1 MVFGFTSALTSALF
15 FSPLIQAGPVY
26 STMFDGIDGKARDIL
41 ERSTPAAPHWV
52 IYSDTGTSTTGPPD
66 VSDIDGFTVFSLSFL
81 LMAGAW
87 DKAYEWT
94 TLTDDERTDIKSQYA
109 AAGIKLLVSVFGSSD
124 VPTASRADHIATAIL
139 WPLGSLGTV
148 SMASMSTTRL
158 DFAAFYAGDGKA
170 EQWLANFTTQ
180 LRVTLPKDSYILTH
194 APVAPWFSPTHYG
207 GGGYLK
213 VHEMVGDMIDWYN
226 VQFYNQGTD
235 EYTTCDGLLNM
246 SSETWNGTALFQ
258 IADNGVD
265 LSKLVI
271 GKPATA
277 SDASNGYMDP
287 GTLAT
292 CLGTAKDQGW
302 GKYFDPIFA
311 EHDSLSAAERKDGG
325 AMVWQYPHGD
335 ESWITTVRE
344 NSWPV

>member
-1 MVFGFTSALTSALF
+1 MIIF
-15 FSPLIQAGPVY
+15 
-26 STMFDGIDGKARDIL
+26 
-41 ERSTPAAPHWV
+41 
-52 IYSDTGTSTTGPPD
+52 
-66 VSDIDGFTVFSLSFL
+66 VSSLSFL

-94 TLTDDERTDIKSQYA
+94 TLTDAERSDIKSQYA
-109 AAGIKLLVSVFGSSD
+109 AAGVKLLVSIFGSSD
-124 VPTASRADHIATAIL
+124 VPTTSGADPIATADTMAA
-139 WPLGSLGTV
+139 WVTQYSLDGIDIDYE
-148 SMASMSTTRL
+148 
-158 DFAAFYAGDGKA
+158 DFAAFDVGDGKA
-170 EQWLANFTTQ
+170 EQWLADFTTQ
-180 LRVTLPKDSYILTH
+180 LRASLPKDSYILTH
-194 APVAPWFSPTHYG
+194 APVAPWFSATHYG

-235 EYTTCDGLLNM
+235 EYTTCDGLLNS

-271 GKPATA
+271 GKPATT
-277 SDASNGYMDP
+277 SDASNDYMDP
-287 GTLAT
+287 DTLAT

-302 GKYFDPIFA
+302 GKSFDPIFA

-325 AMVWQYPHGD
+325 AMVWQVCVILADHIVD
-335 ESWITTVRE
+335 TILTETFRRQ
-344 NSWPV
+344 

>member
-1 MVFGFTSALTSALF
+1 MVFAFTAALISALF
-15 FSPLIQAGPVY
+15 FSRLIQAGPVH
-26 STMFDGIDGKARDIL
+26 STVFDGKARDIL
-41 ERSTPAAPHWV
+41 EGSSLAAPHWV

-66 VSDIDGFTVFSLSFL
+66 VSDIGGFTVFSLSFL

-109 AAGIKLLVSVFGSSD
+109 AAGVKLLVSVFGSSD
-124 VPTASRADHIATAIL
+124 VPTTSRADPIATAD
-139 WPLGSLGTV
+139 T
-148 SMASMSTTRL
+148 MAAWVTQYGL
-158 DFAAFYAGDGKA
+158 DGIDVDYEDFAAFDAGDGTA
-170 EQWLANFTTQ
+170 EQWLADFTTQ

-235 EYTTCDGLLNM
+235 EYTTCDGLLNT

-287 GTLAT
+287 DTLAT

-302 GKYFDPIFA
+302 
-311 EHDSLSAAERKDGG
+311 DGG

-335 ESWITTVRE
+335 VSWITTVRE
-344 NSWPV
+344 KSWPVGL

>member
-1 MVFGFTSALTSALF
+1 MVFGFTASLISALF
-15 FSPLIQAGPVY
+15 FSRLVQAGPVHPIV
-26 STMFDGIDGKARDIL
+26 FDDIDGKARDTL
-41 ERSTPAAPHWV
+41 ERSTPVAPHWV
-52 IYSDTGTSTTGPPD
+52 IYSDTGTRTMGPPD

-109 AAGIKLLVSVFGSSD
+109 AAGVKLLVSVFGSSD
-124 VPTASRADHIATAIL
+124 VPTTSRADPIATADTMAA
-139 WPLGSLGTV
+139 WVTQYSLDGIDV
-148 SMASMSTTRL
+148 DYE
-158 DFAAFYAGDGKA
+158 DFAAFEAGDGKA
-170 EQWLANFTTQ
+170 EQWLADFTTQ

-235 EYTTCDGLLNM
+235 EYTTCDGLLYT

-287 GTLAT
+287 DTLAT

-302 GKYFDPIFA
+302 
-311 EHDSLSAAERKDGG
+311 DGG
-325 AMVWQYPHGD
+325 AMAWQYPHGD

-344 NSWPV
+344 KSWPV

>member
-1 MVFGFTSALTSALF
+1 MSEEAPFL
-15 FSPLIQAGPVY
+15 QAH
-26 STMFDGIDGKARDIL
+26 TRDGA
-41 ERSTPAAPHWV
+41 RSTPAAPHWV

-66 VSDIDGFTVFSLSFL
+66 VSDIDVRNFARGCGINLSTLLASLRDSPYCKAYYGLSSCISWFIFVSSLSFL

-109 AAGIKLLVSVFGSSD
+109 AAGVKLLVTVFGSSD
-124 VPTASRADHIATAIL
+124 VPTTSRADPIAIADTMAA
-139 WPLGSLGTV
+139 WVTQYSLDGIDV
-148 SMASMSTTRL
+148 DYE
-158 DFAAFYAGDGKA
+158 DFAAFDAGDGKA
-170 EQWLANFTTQ
+170 EQWLADFTTQ

-207 GGGYLK
+207 GGGCLK
-213 VHEMVGDMIDWYN
+213 VHEMVGDLIDWYN
-226 VQFYNQGTD
+226 VQQGTD
-235 EYTTCDGLLNM
+235 EYTTCDGLLNT

-287 GTLAT
+287 DTLAT
-292 CLGTAKDQGW
+292 CLGIAKDQGW
-302 GKYFDPIFA
+302 
-311 EHDSLSAAERKDGG
+311 DGG

-344 NSWPV
+344 KSWPV

>member
-1 MVFGFTSALTSALF
+1 MVCSLTATLISALI
-15 FSPLIQAGPVY
+15 FSYLVRASPVNL
-26 STMFDGIDGKARDIL
+26 TVFDGKAREIL
-41 ERSTPAAPHWV
+41 ERSTPAPPHWV

-109 AAGIKLLVSVFGSSD
+109 TAGVKLLVSVFGSSD
-124 VPTASRADHIATAIL
+124 VPTTSRADPIATAD
-139 WPLGSLGTV
+139 T
-148 SMASMSTTRL
+148 MAAWVKQYNL
-158 DFAAFYAGDGKA
+158 DGIDVDYEDFTAFDAGDGKA
-170 EQWLANFTTQ
+170 EQWLADFTTQ

-235 EYTTCDGLLNM
+235 EYTTCDGLLNT
-246 SSETWNGTALFQ
+246 SSDTWNGTALFQ

-287 GTLAT
+287 DTLAT
-292 CLGTAKDQGW
+292 CLATAKDRGW
-302 GKYFDPIFA
+302 
-311 EHDSLSAAERKDGG
+311 DGG

-335 ESWITTVRE
+335 ESWINTVRAK
-344 NSWPV
+344 SWPV